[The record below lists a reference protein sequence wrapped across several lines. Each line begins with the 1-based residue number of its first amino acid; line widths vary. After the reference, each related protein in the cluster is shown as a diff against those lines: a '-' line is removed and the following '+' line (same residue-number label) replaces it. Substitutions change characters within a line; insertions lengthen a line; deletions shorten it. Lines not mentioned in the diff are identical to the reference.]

1 MKESVITNQ
10 KLVQN
15 VGFLDKI
22 FFSDFLEVTKELN
35 ISEIHLTGGEL
46 VCIIKLPIYSENW
59 TKMDLS
65 SKGLL
70 FVVINASLTK

>member
-46 VCIIKLPIYSENW
+46 VCIIKLPIYSEN
-59 TKMDLS
+59 
-65 SKGLL
+65 
-70 FVVINASLTK
+70 